1 MTMEQT
7 SNLNNF
13 KNQEELHKIN
23 YYIPWEK
30 ATKLVNQEGIF
41 LKEQEAE
48 RLRKLEI
55 ERRLKEKAEREEA
68 EKKNK
73 ILSGDTPATFWMT
86 RINSSNMY
94 RSFIK
99 NPNPWAKSHAFTQPL
114 QLTRGAVQYYQNA
127 HNDPIIK

>member
-1 MTMEQT
+1 MELEQT
-7 SNLNNF
+7 LNFNDL
-13 KNQEELHKIN
+13 KNKEELHKIN

-30 ATKLVNQEGIF
+30 AKRLVNEEGIF
-41 LKEQEAE
+41 LKEEEAE
-48 RLRKLEI
+48 RLRKLEL
-55 ERRLKEKAEREEA
+55 ERRAKEKAEREEA

-73 ILSGDTPATFWMT
+73 ILKGDTPATFWMT
-86 RINSSNMY
+86 HINSSNMY

-127 HNDPIIK
+127 HNDPIFQ